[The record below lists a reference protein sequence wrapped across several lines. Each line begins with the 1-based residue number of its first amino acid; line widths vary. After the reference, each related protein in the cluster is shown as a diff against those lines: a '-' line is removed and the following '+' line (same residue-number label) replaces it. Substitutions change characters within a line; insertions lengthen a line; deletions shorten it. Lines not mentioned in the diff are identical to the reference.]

1 MHDVEQ
7 LAHTLLRKAYEYRA
21 RFDEG
26 DVLFMRDPVV
36 ARELGFDR
44 PDAEGLVAARRYLE
58 DHDYAERVD
67 IGLAYGTFVVTEA
80 GKAGWLIPPR
90 PEMCDSTRVR
100 TLAGGRD
107 VPAE

>member
-80 GKAGWLIPPR
+80 GKAWMI
-90 PEMCDSTRVR
+90 DSPKT
-100 TLAGGRD
+100 RD
-107 VPAE
+107 V